1 MLRASTRQIFAHD
14 RETELVIDLP
24 EVVGVMD
31 EIVRRARS
39 DGDTSGF
46 VKQYPRLVGEYF
58 GGMRRHFESAYRCL
72 KRGGKAAYVVG
83 DSQSFKRVRIETAK
97 ILGIIAKQVGFDVLG
112 IQLWR
117 DRRST
122 AHTERLPENVLVL
135 GKP

>member
-1 MLRASTRQIFAHD
+1 M
-14 RETELVIDLP
+14 
-24 EVVGVMD
+24 
-31 EIVRRARS
+31 
-39 DGDTSGF
+39 
-46 VKQYPRLVGEYF
+46 
-58 GGMRRHFESAYRCL
+58 
-72 KRGGKAAYVVG
+72 VG